1 MSEVRRPEASGSS
14 EASVLSLSMAIFS
27 LRLHVVFAMCVF
39 VYVLI
44 FFLF

>member
-14 EASVLSLSMAIFS
+14 EASVLSLSMAIS
-27 LRLHVVFAMCVF
+27 LHLHVVFAMCVSA
-39 VYVLI
+39 YVLI